1 MATGLALLLFLSLL
15 SGCTARHMPDD
26 WSRVQAVPR
35 ETRTIVRLY
44 KDKAPRGS
52 RKIRGRF
59 HSAAADS
66 ITLDLKDGQMRTLE
80 KQDVRK
86 VRIHRPYLH
95 RWPGWAALGVG
106 GLILAA
112 LGTDGPPNI
121 IAVSPSH
128 DHSSGDGCIFFW
140 LRNERDL
147 PASPAARFPA
157 GPSSRKAGKS
167 VVAPATTLSA
177 LTTIRVPV

>member
-1 MATGLALLLFLSLL
+1 MMRLTRNNGSHFSKKMANGLALLLFLSLL

-95 RWPGWAALGVG
+95 RWPGWAALGVT
-106 GLILAA
+106 LTFLAA
-112 LGTDGPPNI
+112 LDSDDPRI
-121 IAVSPSH
+121 ISSPYPH
-128 DHSSGDGCIFFW
+128 IMITLPVTAAFFFG
-140 LRNERDL
+140 RGMKGIYRR
-147 PASPAARFPA
+147 PVQQP
-157 GPSSRKAGKS
+157 GSRQGQ
-167 VVAPATTLSA
+167 APAK
-177 LTTIRVPV
+177 PENP